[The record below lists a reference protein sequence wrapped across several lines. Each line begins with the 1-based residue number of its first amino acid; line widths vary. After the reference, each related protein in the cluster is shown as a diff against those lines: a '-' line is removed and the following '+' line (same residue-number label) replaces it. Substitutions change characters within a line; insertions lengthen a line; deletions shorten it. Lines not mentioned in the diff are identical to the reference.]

1 MSAVGSILYLVKHS
15 RPELSNVLLELSKC
29 MDEANMSH
37 YKVFLHA
44 IKYTIDTKSYCYH
57 MKPVRNINRLWE
69 LRDYSD
75 RDFARDNNT
84 RKGVIVYIVLINGAV
99 VAWR

>member
-1 MSAVGSILYLVKHS
+1 
-15 RPELSNVLLELSKC
+15 
-29 MDEANMSH
+29 
-37 YKVFLHA
+37 
-44 IKYTIDTKSYCYH
+44 